1 MIAFGGCAAACVVM
15 AVAAPIVFGVKSLG
29 ISLKLVLLCA
39 VFVSLAYAVSYMVR
53 ADSEAA
59 DEIAYGLEQPDW
71 NVPEDYSEET
81 NNARERVCRTLNSI
95 HGLIISYGI
104 IAIMLWAVTVLL
116 AWLGGIDKADYNT
129 MLLLVSFIT
138 LAMALG
144 LSILTIAYIRD
155 LPAARKYRQLILEEG
170 QDY

>member
-1 MIAFGGCAAACVVM
+1 
-15 AVAAPIVFGVKSLG
+15 
-29 ISLKLVLLCA
+29 
-39 VFVSLAYAVSYMVR
+39 
-53 ADSEAA
+53 
-59 DEIAYGLEQPDW
+59 
-71 NVPEDYSEET
+71 
-81 NNARERVCRTLNSI
+81 
-95 HGLIISYGI
+95 
-104 IAIMLWAVTVLL
+104 MLWAVTVLL

-170 QDY
+170 RDS